1 MKNDYLVTKRP
12 VVALAVFFLPIML
25 GNLFQQLYNLV
36 DAAIV
41 GQFVNEKAV
50 AAVGACLAFT
60 NVFIFIANGGGI
72 GGAVI
77 VGRGKRLCKNESC
90 RQYYVHFVFH
100 S

>member
-1 MKNDYLVTKRP
+1 MQEQQAARKGLQKCLNGRQQMKNDYLVTKRP

-50 AAVGACLAFT
+50 AAVGAWCSFSASKAWVL
-60 NVFIFIANGGGI
+60 
-72 GGAVI
+72 
-77 VGRGKRLCKNESC
+77 S
-90 RQYYVHFVFH
+90 
-100 S
+100 